1 MVTQILAKLLSL
13 KNKKKPKIWYLIL
26 LKSQSILVQ
35 FQALLENPL
44 RISGSKSICLYPAYC
59 GYTWNRCLCN
69 SEQSSQFPSYRKR
82 LRFLWATGWGK
93 CRTFKNNSQRKVFYL
108 CMQYA
113 AKVRKYKVLEFL
125 VNGNQIQYTAVGKI
139 VKNVLLG
146 AGLKKIQNMA

>member
-26 LKSQSILVQ
+26 LQSQSILYN
-35 FQALLENPL
+35 FKHCWKILWE
-44 RISGSKSICLYPAYC
+44 YPAAKVFAC
-59 GYTWNRCLCN
+59 TRRIAAIPGTAAFVTRSKAAN
-69 SEQSSQFPSYRKR
+69 FP
-82 LRFLWATGWGK
+82 ATGKVWDSFELQVGGSAGLLKITASGK
-93 CRTFKNNSQRKVFYL
+93 FFYL

-139 VKNVLLG
+139 VKKCFFRSRF
-146 AGLKKIQNMA
+146 LKSQNMA

>member
-26 LKSQSILVQ
+26 LKSQSILYN
-35 FQALLENPL
+35 FKHCWKILWE
-44 RISGSKSICLYPAYC
+44 YPAAQVFAC
-59 GYTWNRCLCN
+59 IAATWNRCLCN
-69 SEQSSQFPSYRKR
+69 SEQSSQFPSYRKS
-82 LRFLWATGWGK
+82 LRFLWATGRGK

-146 AGLKKIQNMA
+146 AGFKKAKTWHKLL